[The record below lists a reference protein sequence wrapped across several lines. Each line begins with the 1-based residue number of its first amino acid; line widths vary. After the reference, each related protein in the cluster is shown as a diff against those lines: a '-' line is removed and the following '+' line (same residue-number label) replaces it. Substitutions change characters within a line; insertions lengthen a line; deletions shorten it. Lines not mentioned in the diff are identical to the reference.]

1 MITSSQSRIGA
12 SPQGALPEHR
22 VAAREQVM
30 RELEDSQKNGQ
41 AAQMRELYQGGD

>member
-1 MITSSQSRIGA
+1 MITSSSEPDWRF
-12 SPQGALPEHR
+12 PQGALPEHR